1 MNKNLDLFLTFLKI
15 GATTFGGGYAM
26 IPQIKNEFVE
36 KKKWITEDEM
46 VEMIAVSESTPGP
59 IAINMATYIGYKE
72 NRVLGSLFSTLGV
85 ILPSIIIVF
94 IISFFFNKFIDNK
107 YVSYAFIGI
116 KCAVSFL
123 IIKAGIELIKK
134 MEKKIIP
141 IILFSITFIL
151 AILMEIFKFHFSSI
165 YLILFGAFIG
175 IIMYA
180 LFYRKKDD
188 KEDKK
193 WFIYYFS

>member
-46 VEMIAVSESTPGP
+46 LEMIAVSESTPGP
-59 IAINMATYIGYKE
+59 IAINMATYIGFKE
-72 NRVLGSLFSTLGV
+72 NKVLGSIFSTLGV

-94 IISFFFNKFIDNK
+94 IISFFFNRFIENV

-134 MEKKIIP
+134 MEKKVVP
-141 IILFSITFIL
+141 IILLIITFSL
-151 AILMEIFKFHFSSI
+151 AILMEMFDFHFSSI
-165 YLILFGAFIG
+165 YMILIGAVIG

-180 LFYRKKDD
+180 SVYRKKEN
-188 KEDKK
+188 KEEDK
-193 WFIYYFS
+193 